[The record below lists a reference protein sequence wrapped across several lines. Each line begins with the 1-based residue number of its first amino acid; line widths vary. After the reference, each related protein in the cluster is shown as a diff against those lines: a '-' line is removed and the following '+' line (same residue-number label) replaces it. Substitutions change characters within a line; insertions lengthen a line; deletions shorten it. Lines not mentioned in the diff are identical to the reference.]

1 MILYRGINPVLYAQH
16 AGALIPKEGKPFVR
30 SPEWGRAEW
39 GNSYWGECEENAV
52 VEHQQHQ
59 AGYPT
64 SGISTTPHLERA
76 IYYATKD
83 GKYSFGYVYVIDETK
98 CQSHKVSVYEVKD
111 IVPIPSVP
119 EDDEV
124 VLVASD
130 FGELPRELIIEIKK
144 VILS

>member
-1 MILYRGINPVLYAQH
+1 
-16 AGALIPKEGKPFVR
+16 
-30 SPEWGRAEW
+30 
-39 GNSYWGECEENAV
+39 
-52 VEHQQHQ
+52 
-59 AGYPT
+59 
-64 SGISTTPHLERA
+64 LERA
-76 IYYATKD
+76 IYYATHD

-98 CQSHKVSVYEVKD
+98 CQSHKISVYKVKD